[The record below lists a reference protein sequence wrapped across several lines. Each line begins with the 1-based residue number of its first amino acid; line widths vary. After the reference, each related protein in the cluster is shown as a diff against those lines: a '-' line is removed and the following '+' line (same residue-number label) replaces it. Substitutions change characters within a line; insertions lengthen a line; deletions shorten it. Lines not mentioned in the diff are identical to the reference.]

1 MYPLLLTCSPIANM
15 LDDIQQK
22 LCTHIGKMILMY
34 VLTYKIHSSMQMI
47 FNFVLV
53 RPTNMFGQGTN
64 LVLKSLSSGKLVSN
78 LKMYGIIVAAHKPD
92 EARLLQVNIDFEEQ
106 TCVVR
111 RVTRTM
117 VTEHNSR
124 SIGREGQATRNY
136 SQVCLLDMFKW

>member
-1 MYPLLLTCSPIANM
+1 
-15 LDDIQQK
+15 
-22 LCTHIGKMILMY
+22 
-34 VLTYKIHSSMQMI
+34 MQMI

-64 LVLKSLSSGKLVSN
+64 LVLKSLSSGKLVWN

-124 SIGREGQATRNY
+124 SIGREG
-136 SQVCLLDMFKW
+136 

>member
-1 MYPLLLTCSPIANM
+1 MTVS
-15 LDDIQQK
+15 DDIQQK

-47 FNFVLV
+47 FNFVLI

-64 LVLKSLSSGKLVSN
+64 LALKSLSSGKLVSN

-106 TCVVR
+106 TCIFR
-111 RVTRTM
+111 RVTRTYKF
-117 VTEHNSR
+117 
-124 SIGREGQATRNY
+124 AW
-136 SQVCLLDMFKW
+136 LLNIIVEVLAEKDK